1 MSRLITEN
9 GTELE
14 VKEGVVLDA
23 EGNPLHAPFAHATSG
38 AHGGG
43 QGPKIHSVQF
53 GGTWAPL
60 LFFPAVALVMTFG
73 LTLLAGFAILFIA
86 GWILLS
92 AKRILFPR

>member
-1 MSRLITEN
+1 MSSLITEN

-14 VKEGVVLDA
+14 VKEGIVLDA
-23 EGNPLHAPFAHATSG
+23 EGTPLHAPFARASEQG
-38 AHGGG
+38 P
-43 QGPKIHSVQF
+43 QSGPKIHTVQF

-60 LFFPAVALVMTFG
+60 LFFPLVALVMTFG
-73 LTLLAGFAILFIA
+73 LTLLAGFAVLFIA

>member
-1 MSRLITEN
+1 MSRLVTEN

-23 EGNPLHAPFAHATSG
+23 EGTPLHAPFSRASA
-38 AHGGG
+38 
-43 QGPKIHSVQF
+43 QDPQPKIHTVQF

-60 LFFPAVALVMTFG
+60 LFFPLAALVMTFG
-73 LTLLAGFAILFIA
+73 LTLLVGFAALFIV
-86 GWILLS
+86 GWLLLS